1 MVNVDELYRERDEK
15 RHAYNK
21 KIDQKL
27 NVKKEIIR
35 NKVDAEV
42 DVFSKTHTEEE
53 TRRYRKNLEDDATLK
68 INKLIIKAERK
79 KGRYFKKTDT
89 PKKVKEYNRIWEI
102 DFLRGFAIWGMMVD
116 HFIYDF
122 YDVFNQIFLFPYEGW
137 LGKMYDFASS
147 YWVNDVRVFFRLFGV
162 ALFVFLCGVSAHF
175 SKNNFKRALGLMVLG
190 AGISLAS
197 IGVAKILEDDSFYIL
212 LSTILS
218 IGVCLFIYSLF
229 ELVFKLAHIK
239 KYYKWFCLAFF
250 IVGTGL
256 WAYFSCKN
264 FLSHE
269 NEISLMWRRIFY
281 IYNDNA
287 AEMMMFQGKDWRFFK
302 GWTYGPYS
310 EIDKESL
317 PYIIL
322 GLRGY
327 GADWLGLFPY
337 LNYIFLGGFI
347 GQTVY
352 KDRKSIIHYFYRKK
366 EDTKLRGAEYLRS
379 PQGQLNAKMN
389 KILAGVIY
397 PGRHTLLVYVF
408 HQPIFILIMAGIIS
422 LTGYHLNVGGLL
434 L

>member
-1 MVNVDELYRERDEK
+1 MVNVDELYMERDEK

-35 NKVDAEV
+35 NKIDAEV
-42 DVFSKTHTEEE
+42 DIFSKSHTIEE
-53 TRRYRKNLEDDATLK
+53 TRCYRKNLEDDATLK

-89 PKKVKEYNRIWEI
+89 PKKVRESNRIWEI
-102 DFLRGFAIWGMMVD
+102 DFLRGIAIWGMMVD

-122 YDVFNQIFLFPYEGW
+122 YDIFNQIFVSPYEGW
-137 LGKMYDFASS
+137 LGKAFDFASA
-147 YWVNDVRVFFRLFGV
+147 YWVNDVRVFVRLFGV

-175 SKNNFKRALGLMVLG
+175 SKNNFKRALGLMALG
-190 AGISLAS
+190 ACISLAS
-197 IGVAKILEDDSFYIL
+197 IGVAKILDDDSFYIL

-218 IGVCLFIYSLF
+218 IGVCLFIYSTF
-229 ELVFKLAHIK
+229 ELIFKLARIK

-250 IVGTGL
+250 LVGTAL
-256 WAYFSCKN
+256 WTYFSCKN

-269 NEISLMWRRIFY
+269 NEVSMMWRRIFY

-287 AEMMMFQGKDWRFFK
+287 KEMMMFKGRDWAFYK

-310 EIDKESL
+310 SIEKESI

-366 EDTKLRGAEYLRS
+366 EDTMLKGADYLRS

-389 KILAGVIY
+389 KILAGIIY
-397 PGRHTLLVYVF
+397 PGKHTLFVYVF
-408 HQPIFILIMAGIIS
+408 HQPIFILLMAGIIS
-422 LTGYHLNVGGLL
+422 LTGYKLDVGGMF
-434 L
+434 